1 MAKARIEPPYF
12 PIIFVR
18 GYAGTE
24 AIVEDTV
31 ATPYMGFNRG
41 ATKIRQRWTG
51 AVVRHVFESP
61 LVRLMKDY
69 GYLDAYRDGAEARP
83 GAPAARG
90 SMPSR
95 SVFIFRYYDEVDQTG
110 ERREIEA
117 YAAGLGDTIL
127 RVRDLVCGDDA
138 AALEAF
144 RVHLVAHSMG
154 GLICRTLLQNPGVS
168 TDEAKR
174 LVDKVFT
181 YGTPHNGVEVR
192 RLGNVP
198 GIFSLKNFDHFHP
211 DRMSEYLDLPRDP
224 PRVDTLNDRFDPGRF
239 FCLVGTDDRDYDAG
253 AGWTRRLV
261 GPMSDGLVGIANA
274 VVQGSPRAFVHRSH
288 SGIFGLVNSEEG
300 YQNLVRFLFGDCR
313 VDGVLKVAGLAL
325 PSAVQAALD
334 GGHEVR
340 ASYHFEVVVRTRGA
354 TWDLHRRT
362 VGESSAVF
370 RTWEDLFP
378 NTGNEAR
385 HPYLFSVFLSAACRV
400 KMRRPSLGFSVDLGI
415 PVPQYEIDGEP
426 WMDDHHDGGYL
437 YRDKINLEV
446 TMQDGGSLRNGFDSR
461 SPNRASRSVTGP
473 VAQMGD
479 TVAFTIPVR
488 QATRPGIDAE
498 LELRLRS

>member
-24 AIVEDTV
+24 AIVENTV
-31 ATPYMGFNRG
+31 ATPYMGFNQG
-41 ATKIRQRWTG
+41 ATKVRQRWTG

-69 GYLDAYRDGAEARP
+69 GYLDAYRDGAEARS
-83 GAPAARG
+83 AP
-90 SMPSR
+90 PR
-95 SVFIFRYYDEVDQTG
+95 SIFIYRYYDEVEETG

-117 YAAGLGDTIL
+117 YAASLGDTIL

-138 AALEAF
+138 EARQAF

-154 GLICRTLLQNPGVS
+154 GLICRTLVQNPHVS
-168 TDEAKR
+168 PDEAKG

-181 YGTPHNGVEVR
+181 YGTPHNGLDFAV
-192 RLGNVP
+192 LGNVP
-198 GIFSLKNFDHFHP
+198 GFFSLNNADNFNRV
-211 DRMSEYLDLPRDP
+211 RMGEYLDLPGDP

-239 FCLVGTDDRDYDAG
+239 FCLAGTNDRDYDVG

-261 GPMSDGLVGIANA
+261 GPMSDGLVSI
-274 VVQGSPRAFVHRSH
+274 
-288 SGIFGLVNSEEG
+288 
-300 YQNLVRFLFGDCR
+300 
-313 VDGVLKVAGLAL
+313 
-325 PSAVQAALD
+325 
-334 GGHEVR
+334 
-340 ASYHFEVVVRTRGA
+340 EVVVRTRRA

-378 NTGNEAR
+378 TTGADAR
-385 HPYLFSVFLSAACRV
+385 HPHLFSVFLSAACRV

-415 PVPQYEIDGEP
+415 PVPQYE
-426 WMDDHHDGGYL
+426 
-437 YRDKINLEV
+437 
-446 TMQDGGSLRNGFDSR
+446 TTDSR
-461 SPNRASRSVTGP
+461 GWTTITTAGTSIATRSTWRSRSRTTGRC
-473 VAQMGD
+473 VAASIPGHP
-479 TVAFTIPVR
+479 TAPRAAFPAPWR
-488 QATRPGIDAE
+488 RWATRWPS
-498 LELRLRS
+498 RSRSARPRARESTRSWSSGCGVDTGQSTALIIGQSRAPAHLFAKDP